1 MLMYRVFW
9 VFFQKCD
16 YSISEENDSRTAKSS
31 AAEGMA
37 DNDKDTKDITKSIYG
52 AALLRKQIKL
62 AEADRL
68 LLEKRRY
75 FQRKITASTARRTN
89 LTNRQLELRDQMK
102 KFEGFVR
109 DNEAKRVR
117 AISKYQTE
125 MYLCKVRA
133 REEADLKTELARV
146 KQVYEKMKKKVQQYK
161 TFEEYL
167 MQVIDMLPPDYIK
180 IADNVLGGLIMRY
193 NTLYETNISL
203 LKEMNE
209 KSEQIREAHAKL
221 VSLREEHASHILT
234 LNSELAALYTKRERR
249 NESFQRHEQRFNN
262 THRELRA
269 QLSLF
274 GTVIRS
280 IDNLVGKCAWPY
292 TAAPG
297 DLTLSLKLN
306 RIMYS
311 LFCRF
316 EDLVGFIAMVLTA
329 RVAMSGKRVGS

>member
-1 MLMYRVFW
+1 
-9 VFFQKCD
+9 
-16 YSISEENDSRTAKSS
+16 
-31 AAEGMA
+31 
-37 DNDKDTKDITKSIYG
+37 
-52 AALLRKQIKL
+52 
-62 AEADRL
+62 
-68 LLEKRRY
+68 
-75 FQRKITASTARRTN
+75 
-89 LTNRQLELRDQMK
+89 
-102 KFEGFVR
+102 
-109 DNEAKRVR
+109 
-117 AISKYQTE
+117 
-125 MYLCKVRA
+125 
-133 REEADLKTELARV
+133 
-146 KQVYEKMKKKVQQYK
+146 MKKKVQQYK

-306 RIMYS
+306 RIMTTTIFAADEDIKKSQLVVSPFLYRELDVRKDGVEMFFESHHPISFDDNEGVIHILSPEFRS
-311 LFCRF
+311 LVSENQR
-316 EDLVGFIAMVLTA
+316 LKPL
-329 RVAMSGKRVGS
+329 